1 MFNSVSMTRFAA
13 TITDCMGVEPPRM
26 SDKPISPV
34 KGLTQKLC
42 GNPVERVLIY
52 NPDALGM
59 WNYQHYT
66 EEFAPVMERVQLV
79 VPLATVM
86 PAVTPVCFGTMYTGA
101 LPEIHGI
108 RAYAKPV
115 ITIDSLFDALVRAG
129 KKVALVAVADSSMD
143 IIFAGRAID
152 YYSTPYDN
160 EAVEKTLELM
170 AKNEHDV
177 VVCYNQ
183 EYDDVMH
190 LSTPQ
195 APDSYAAMQ
204 RHIAAFARLCD
215 AATKSWAQQDAMVV
229 FAPDHGTH
237 VNSEGFGDHGDYIE
251 DDINVLHYFGVYPGC
266 MGKQTKMQ

>member
-13 TITDCMGVEPPRM
+13 TITDCMGIAAPLLGDR
-26 SDKPISPV
+26 PIPQV
-34 KGLTQKLC
+34 KAMVDRLC
-42 GNPVERVLIY
+42 GKAVDRVLIY
-52 NPDALGM
+52 NPDAIGM

-66 EEFAPVMERVQLV
+66 EEFAPLMNRVQMA
-79 VPLATVM
+79 VPIATVM

-101 LPEIHGI
+101 LPEVHGI
-108 RAYAKPV
+108 RAYEKPV
-115 ITIDSLFDALVRAG
+115 ITIDSLFDALARAG

-152 YYSTPYDN
+152 YYSMPYDS
-160 EAVEKTLELM
+160 EAEDKAAELI
-170 AKNEHDV
+170 AENRHDV

-195 APDSYAAMQ
+195 SADSYAAMK
-204 RHIAAFARLCD
+204 RHIASFARLSD
-215 AATKSWAQQDAMVV
+215 AAAQHWAKQDSLVV

-237 VNSEGFGDHGDYIE
+237 VNAEGFGDHGDYIE
-251 DDINVLHYFGVYPGC
+251 DDINVLHYFGFYPHITE
-266 MGKQTKMQ
+266 KNTKL